1 MSRLVFSPL
10 SIWFLLGLIL
20 LVVVGLPLLFLG
32 VIGAA
37 LARLGFSFWVVVLL
51 LVVIVAGSF
60 VNVPLCTM
68 RRREGRGRKPRGQY
82 APSMYDRMYRTDRWE
97 SEEGCGMAVSMNV
110 GGAVVPVLISVY
122 LVGLVVL
129 GEVAGGEWF
138 LVRMAAAVGV
148 VSVVVFFAAR
158 PVRGI
163 GVAMPLFVGPLVTV
177 AVSLM
182 LCGGFGL
189 PAAVMG
195 FVAGTLGTLIGADLL
210 HLREVYAEGCRMLS
224 IGGAGTF
231 DGIFLT
237 AIGAALLAS
246 F

>member
-37 LARLGFSFWVVVLL
+37 LSRLGFSFWVVVLL
-51 LVVIVAGSF
+51 LVVIVVGSF

-68 RRREGRGRKPRGQY
+68 RRGEGRVRRPRGQY

-97 SEEGCGMAVSMNV
+97 CEDECGMAVSVNL

-122 LVGLVVL
+122 LIGLVVM

-138 LVRMAAAVGV
+138 LVRVAAAVGV
-148 VSVVVFFAAR
+148 VSVVMFFAAR

-163 GVAMPLFVGPLVTV
+163 GVATPLFVGPLVTV

-189 PAAVMG
+189 PAAMMG

-210 HLREVYAEGCRMLS
+210 HLREVYEGGCGMLS

-237 AIGAALLAS
+237 AIVAALLAS

>member
-10 SIWFLLGLIL
+10 SIWLLLGLVL
-20 LVVVGLPLLFLG
+20 LVIVGLPLLFLG

-37 LARLGFSFWVVVLL
+37 LAGLGFSFWVIVLL
-51 LVVIVAGSF
+51 LVVIVVGSF
-60 VNVPLCTM
+60 VNVPLFTM
-68 RRREGRGRKPRGQY
+68 RQRERYVRKPQGQY
-82 APSMYDRMYRTDRWE
+82 APSMYDRMYRTDRWD
-97 SEEGCGMAVSMNV
+97 EEEECGVVVSMNV
-110 GGAVVPVLISVY
+110 GGAVVPILISIY
-122 LVGLVVL
+122 LIALVVL

-138 LVRMAAAVGV
+138 LVRIAVAVAV

-163 GVAMPLFVGPLVTV
+163 GIATPLFVGPLVTV
-177 AVSLM
+177 AVSLI

-210 HLREVYAEGCRMLS
+210 HLRDVYAEGCGMLS

-237 AIGAALLAS
+237 AIFAALLAS

>member
-1 MSRLVFSPL
+1 M
-10 SIWFLLGLIL
+10 
-20 LVVVGLPLLFLG
+20 
-32 VIGAA
+32 
-37 LARLGFSFWVVVLL
+37 
-51 LVVIVAGSF
+51 
-60 VNVPLCTM
+60 
-68 RRREGRGRKPRGQY
+68 
-82 APSMYDRMYRTDRWE
+82 
-97 SEEGCGMAVSMNV
+97 
-110 GGAVVPVLISVY
+110 
-122 LVGLVVL
+122 
-129 GEVAGGEWF
+129 
-138 LVRMAAAVGV
+138 RMAAAVGV

-189 PAAVMG
+189 PAAVME
-195 FVAGTLGTLIGADLL
+195 FVAGTLIGADLL
-210 HLREVYAEGCRMLS
+210 HLREVYAEGCGMLS

-237 AIGAALLAS
+237 AIGAALLAL

>member
-68 RRREGRGRKPRGQY
+68 RRWEGRGRKPRGQY

-97 SEEGCGMAVSMNV
+97 SEEEGGMAVSMNV

-138 LVRMAAAVGV
+138 LVRMG
-148 VSVVVFFAAR
+148 
-158 PVRGI
+158 
-163 GVAMPLFVGPLVTV
+163 
-177 AVSLM
+177 
-182 LCGGFGL
+182 
-189 PAAVMG
+189 AAVMG
-195 FVAGTLGTLIGADLL
+195 CVAGTLGTLIGADLL
-210 HLREVYAEGCRMLS
+210 HLREVYAEGCGMLS

>member
-32 VIGAA
+32 VIGAT

-97 SEEGCGMAVSMNV
+97 SEEECGMAVSMNV

-210 HLREVYAEGCRMLS
+210 HLREVYTEGCGMLS